1 MPGAVLVLFPT
12 HRTQHAAIRSTTA
25 ILCTVLYSP
34 LPCSTVRDRT
44 LMNRL
49 SPTPI
54 VYTVHSLLI
63 AFVLPPAGVSPTIY
77 MVHALLLSPIP
88 PPVPPLHGG
97 TFLAVGYCTSGVQPA

>member
-34 LPCSTVRDRT
+34 LPCSTVREST
-44 LMNRL
+44 LMNRF

-54 VYTVHSLLI
+54 V
-63 AFVLPPAGVSPTIY
+63 
-77 MVHALLLSPIP
+77 
-88 PPVPPLHGG
+88 
-97 TFLAVGYCTSGVQPA
+97 